1 MVITAEIQ
9 KGMVIIT
16 IMARQKTTGMVII
29 IDVAIE
35 TIIIVIN
42 MIIEIINVFITTDPV
57 IVIDHIDIDAMVAG
71 N

>member
-1 MVITAEIQ
+1 
-9 KGMVIIT
+9 
-16 IMARQKTTGMVII
+16 MVII

>member
-1 MVITAEIQ
+1 
-9 KGMVIIT
+9 MVIIT
-16 IMARQKTTGMVII
+16 
-29 IDVAIE
+29 DVVIE

-42 MIIEIINVFITTDPV
+42 MIIKIINVFITTDPV

>member
-35 TIIIVIN
+35 TIIIAIN
-42 MIIEIINVFITTDPV
+42 MIIEIINVFCTWQTNDSWSCIWNKR
-57 IVIDHIDIDAMVAG
+57 G
-71 N
+71 RS

>member
-1 MVITAEIQ
+1 MVITTEIQ

-16 IMARQKTTGMVII
+16 IMARQKTTDMVII
-29 IDVAIE
+29 TDVVIE

-42 MIIEIINVFITTDPV
+42 MIIKIINVFITTDPV